1 MMPTTEHDR
10 SLRRDLGRAER
21 GGVAPVPPALV
32 GMGVC
37 GVVIAIAA
45 VLLLPVTGE
54 PFSESAMQPTEYD
67 LAGNPVRVETPP
79 PPGTTVSII
88 PGARFRVP
96 AVGLDIPLDR
106 IRSVDGDVVPPG
118 FTDAYLIDGIG
129 VDPNDAADGTVFVVM
144 HSIRGEGVGPGNY
157 LMDSNG
163 SSALARG
170 STITVDGVD
179 FVVESATTL
188 DKSQLATSVEVW
200 RSVPGRL
207 VVITC
212 QQNASDSPSTRNL
225 VIEARAVP

>member
-10 SLRRDLGRAER
+10 SSRDLGRAGSGR
-21 GGVAPVPPALV
+21 AASVVPAFV
-32 GMGVC
+32 GMGLC
-37 GVVIAIAA
+37 GMFIAVAA
-45 VLLLPVTGE
+45 VLLLPGTGE
-54 PFSESAMQPTEYD
+54 PLSESASESTEYD

-79 PPGTTVSII
+79 PTGTTVSII

-96 AVGLDIPLDR
+96 AVGLDVPLDR

-129 VDPNDAADGTVFVVM
+129 VDPDDAADGTVFVVM
-144 HSIRGEGVGPGNY
+144 HSVRGEGVGPGDY
-157 LMDSNG
+157 LMDANG

-170 STITVDGVD
+170 STITVDGVH

-188 DKSQLATSVEVW
+188 DKSQLATTGEVW

-212 QQNASDSPSTRNL
+212 QQNAGDSPSTRNL